1 MITQPMNEMDMKNF
15 IKNSGV
21 EKSLPVKAVSAKQNP
36 GKSGNNSAAEKS
48 ASAQDGLLHQTP
60 DAGKLKKIVQGINK
74 NVQVIERELH
84 FSVDKASGK
93 TIIKVIDMATKK
105 VVRQIPSKEALS
117 VAKMLSE
124 GEDLKLFSSY
134 T

>member
-15 IKNSGV
+15 VKKSGV
-21 EKSLPVKAVSAKQNP
+21 EKSLPVKAISAKQNM
-36 GKSGNNSAAEKS
+36 GESGNNSTAEKLVP
-48 ASAQDGLLHQTP
+48 AQNNLPHQTP
-60 DAGKLKKIVQGINK
+60 DPGKLKKIVQGINK

-84 FSVDKASGK
+84 FSVDKDSGK
-93 TIIKVIDMATKK
+93 IVIKIMDMVTKK
-105 VVRQIPSKEALS
+105 VVRQIPSEEALN

>member
-1 MITQPMNEMDMKNF
+1 MITQPMNEVDMKNRV
-15 IKNSGV
+15 KNSGV

-36 GKSGNNSAAEKS
+36 GESGNNSAAEKPAATQGNLS
-48 ASAQDGLLHQTP
+48 RQVP
-60 DAGKLKKIVQGINK
+60 DTGKLKKIVQGINK

-93 TIIKVIDMATKK
+93 TIIKVMDMVTKK
-105 VVRQIPSKEALS
+105 VVRQIPSEEALN